1 MDINKLRDRIAAKAG
16 GTHVSILS
24 ESNIASSK
32 EWIPTPA
39 YDLNRIVSGSI
50 NKGFPNKTFTLFV
63 GPETSG
69 KSSLICLSLAEAQ
82 RQGYIPVIIDTEGGW
97 DTKFVKRWGMDAD
110 NMIYT
115 YCPFV
120 SKASVILSTI
130 IEDKEDK
137 DTKYAIAID
146 SIGGFERL
154 KILDDAREKK
164 IIKADQ
170 GRLQKDIKQMLKL
183 ALIICK
189 SKNSIGFGAGHY
201 YGDPSGYGDPEKI
214 GGGKAAKLLPDII
227 ISLKKY
233 KLYENPKAKGDA
245 RGSVLGTNL
254 KAISLKNRYYP
265 PFNEADV
272 EINYRS
278 GINSYAGLTK
288 LALES
293 EYIIQNSSWYT
304 FQNGEKIQGSE
315 KIESVLKEDSEYL
328 KFLEKWLESTGYSS
342 VNEEI
347 KEANELIEEATK
359 ERKK

>member
-1 MDINKLRDRIAAKAG
+1 MNISKLRDRIAAKAG

-24 ESNIASSK
+24 QSEIAASK
-32 EWIPTPA
+32 EFIPTPA

-50 NKGFPNKTFTLFV
+50 HKGFPNKTFTLFV

-69 KSSLICLSLAEAQ
+69 KSSLICLALVEAQ

-97 DTKFVKRWGMDAD
+97 DTKFTKRWGMDAE
-110 NMIYT
+110 NVIYT

-130 IEDKEDK
+130 IEDEEDK
-137 DTKYAIAID
+137 NAKYAIAID

-164 IIKADQ
+164 VIKADQ

-227 ISLKKY
+227 ISLKKF
-233 KLYENPKAKGDA
+233 KIYENPKAKGKEK
-245 RGSVLGTNL
+245 GKVLGTNL

-265 PFNEADV
+265 PFGEADV

-278 GINSYAGLTK
+278 GINSYAGLIK
-288 LALES
+288 LAIES
-293 EYIIQNSSWYT
+293 EYIIQNGSWYT
-304 FQNGEKIQGSE
+304 FQNGEKIQGAD
-315 KIESVLKEDSEYL
+315 KIENILKDDNVYL
-328 KFLEKWLESTGYSS
+328 DFLEKWLESTGYSS
-342 VNEEI
+342 VNMEI
-347 KEANELIEEATK
+347 KEASELIEEAAK
-359 ERKK
+359 EKKK

>member
-1 MDINKLRDRIAAKAG
+1 MNISKLRDKIAAKAG

-24 ESNIASSK
+24 QSDIAASK

-39 YDLNRIVSGSI
+39 YDLNRIISGSI
-50 NKGFPNKTFTLFV
+50 YKGFPNKTFTLFV

-69 KSSLICLSLAEAQ
+69 KSSLICLSIAEAQ
-82 RQGYIPVIIDTEGGW
+82 RQGYTPIIIDTEGGW

-110 NMIYT
+110 KMIYA

-130 IEDKEDK
+130 IDEQEDKKE
-137 DTKYAIAID
+137 KYALAID

-154 KILDDAREKK
+154 KILDDARDKNV
-164 IIKADQ
+164 IKADQ

-183 ALIICK
+183 ALIVCK

-227 ISLKKY
+227 VSLKKY
-233 KLYENPKAKGDA
+233 KIYENPKAKGEA
-245 RGSVLGTNL
+245 RGKVLGTNL

-265 PFNEADV
+265 PFGEADV

-288 LALES
+288 LAIES
-293 EYIIQNSSWYT
+293 EYIIQNGSWYT
-304 FQNGEKIQGSE
+304 FQNGEKIQGADKLE
-315 KIESVLKEDSEYL
+315 LLLKDDNIYL

-342 VNEEI
+342 INLEI
-347 KEANELIEEATK
+347 KEANELLEDAK
-359 ERKK
+359 EKKK